1 MISVKQTLTI
11 LKGET
16 TMDDKIPEEIR
27 ERMEL
32 IREAGRLS
40 EDIRRGYE
48 ALDEIEKET
57 VSLEKSKL
65 DTQSRIS
72 RNEEKFNSLFNNN
85 FNKKE
90 NHQ

>member
-1 MISVKQTLTI
+1 
-11 LKGET
+11 
-16 TMDDKIPEEIR
+16 MDDKIPEEIR